1 MDEFI
6 TNMKRTLLLASL
18 ISIFLMG
25 TVSCKKCTVAEED
38 AVSGLIIPNSVV
50 YAKSGYLTEKTSYNV
65 FNGSQFA
72 DDFEVSF
79 DGGLT
84 RVSVDYSA
92 YTILA
97 NPMSINCK
105 ASFMKSVTQ
114 DDINNI
120 VRYEVNATTCKSCEQ
135 ERFVENY
142 VLVSKIPSNYTVLFP
157 QDIQAN

>member
-1 MDEFI
+1 
-6 TNMKRTLLLASL
+6 MKKTLLLASL
-18 ISIFLMG
+18 VSVLMIG

-38 AVSGLIIPNSVV
+38 TVSGMVIPNAVV
-50 YAKSGYLTEKTSYNV
+50 YARTGYLTEITSYNV
-65 FNGSQFA
+65 FNGGQFA

-79 DGGLT
+79 DNGLT
-84 RVSVDYSA
+84 RVPVDYSA

-97 NPMSINCK
+97 NPMMINCK
-105 ASFMKSVTQ
+105 ASFEKNVTR

-120 VRYEVNATTCKSCEQ
+120 VRYEVTATTCKSCEQ